1 MRVLVVG
8 AGIAGLAVART
19 LRDRYEID
27 VVDRE
32 PGPSPAGAGI
42 YLPGNAA
49 RGLDRLGLLP
59 AVRDG
64 AVTIA
69 AQRYSDH
76 RGRLIGEIDV
86 ARYWAGVGPCLAW
99 HRADLHRVVA
109 HGVPVR
115 YGVTVRDLTE
125 KPDAVEVTFADG
137 TQDRYD
143 LVVGADGIHSRV
155 RDLLGFPGARPV
167 GQFAWRYVVH
177 APGLVDRWAAQLGRG
192 SVVLG
197 LPIGDGRVYCYADI
211 AATDGPAQ
219 PTLDGYAEPA
229 RTLLTAPRGPV
240 HAGPVEEVA
249 LDRWHAQRTVLV
261 GDAAHATSPN
271 MAQGAAMA
279 IEDAVV
285 LGEELAQGSG
295 GDPAPALA
303 AYQARRKPRTDW
315 VMAQTHQRDRVR
327 DLAPPVRAL
336 LMRAFG
342 RRTFARNYAPLRQ
355 AA

>member
-8 AGIAGLAVART
+8 AGLAGLAVART
-19 LRDRYEID
+19 LRDRYEVD

-32 PGPSPAGAGI
+32 PGPSAAGAGI

-64 AVTIA
+64 AVTIG
-69 AQRYSDH
+69 AQRYSDR

-86 ARYWAGVGPCLAW
+86 ARYWAGVGPCLGW

-109 HGVPVR
+109 DGIPVR
-115 YGVTVRDLTE
+115 YGTALRDLVQD
-125 KPDAVEVTFADG
+125 PDGVEVGFADG
-137 TQDRYD
+137 TGDRYD

-192 SVVLG
+192 SAVLA
-197 LPIGDGRVYCYADI
+197 LPIGDGRVYCYADV
-211 AATDGPAQ
+211 AGEGDEGKE
-219 PTLDGYAEPA
+219 LDGYAEPA
-229 RTLLTAPRGPV
+229 RTLLAADRGPV

-249 LDRWHAQRTVLV
+249 LDRWYAGRTVLV

-279 IEDAVV
+279 IEDALV
-285 LGEELAQGSG
+285 LTDELGRGAQGRGEE
-295 GDPAPALA
+295 ALA

-315 VMAQTHQRDRVR
+315 VMAQTHQRDRIR

-342 RRTFARNYAPLRQ
+342 KRAFARNYAPLR
-355 AA
+355 AAA